1 MLGVTDNPVR
11 TPSDDVMQQVAEE
24 MGVGET
30 FHPTPVGVF
39 FGGPGSAGDDVPDPF
54 FGGEGPDR
62 NPCRNCGE
70 CMTGCRHNAKNTL
83 VKNYLYLAEKNG
95 AQVLPLTTVTRS
107 PRAPRRAAGTPCTC
121 GTPRPSCDA
130 SRPPGC

>member
-1 MLGVTDNPVR
+1 
-11 TPSDDVMQQVAEE
+11 

-30 FHPTPVGVF
+30 FRPTPVGVF
-39 FGGPGSAGDDVPDPF
+39 FGGPGESPPSVVPDPY

-83 VKNYLYLAEKNG
+83 VKNYLHLAEKNG
-95 AQVLPLTTVTRS
+95 AQVLPLTTVTRIS
-107 PRAPRRAAGTPCTC
+107 PRDWAAGTTSTSA
-121 GTPRPSCDA
+121 TPRPSSA
-130 SRPPGC
+130 AGRPPGC